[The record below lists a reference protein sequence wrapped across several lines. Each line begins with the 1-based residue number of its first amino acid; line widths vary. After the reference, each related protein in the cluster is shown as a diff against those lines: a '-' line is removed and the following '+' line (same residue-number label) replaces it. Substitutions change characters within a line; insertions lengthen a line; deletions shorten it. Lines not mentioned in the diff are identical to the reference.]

1 MFKSGLAN
9 ALAANPDVNLIYC
22 ESDFAFN
29 SVEAAL
35 EECDRLYPIGDEKH
49 VYMAAD
55 DVQPQGYQGQLDKYI
70 DCGTTY
76 DAWNQAVA
84 VVEVVAKLA
93 CGEKVP
99 QENYIEGRLATPDTI
114 ESMENIWSR
123 DYSD

>member
-1 MFKSGLAN
+1 MTYSHRDTGT
-9 ALAANPDVNLIYC
+9 V
-22 ESDFAFN
+22 
-29 SVEAAL
+29 
-35 EECDRLYPIGDEKH
+35 
-49 VYMAAD
+49 
-55 DVQPQGYQGQLDKYI
+55 DKYI